1 MTSQSS
7 PLITIIIA
15 VFNGAETL
23 QQCIDSVANQTY
35 TNTQLIIVDGNSKD
49 GTVDL
54 LKVNHNKISYWI
66 SEPDNGIY
74 NAWNKGLIHAT
85 GDWICFLG
93 VDDYFWDDRVLEG
106 IVGTLSGLSDNIN
119 VAYGQVMLLTKDD
132 QPLYKIGKSWDQVK
146 NLFIKSMSIPHPGL
160 MQRNSLFKKNGY
172 FDESFRI
179 VGDYELLLRE
189 LKVGDA
195 VFIPIVIA
203 GVRQGGVSCNSG
215 HSLTLLKE
223 VRRAQIMHGFYI
235 PNALFLLAVSRLLI
249 RKTVWYSLGESRA
262 RKLLDFGRRIIGLPE
277 YWTKT

>member
-195 VFIPIVIA
+195 VLIPIVIA

>member
-35 TNTQLIIVDGNSKD
+35 TNTQLIILDGDSKD

-66 SEPDNGIY
+66 SEPDKGIY

-93 VDDYFWDDRVLEG
+93 ADDYFWDDRVLEG
-106 IVGTLSGLSDNIN
+106 MVGTLSGLSDNIN

-146 NLFIKSMSIPHPGL
+146 HLFIKSMSIPHPGL

-223 VRRAQIMHGFYI
+223 VRRAQIKHGFYI
-235 PNALFLLAVSRLLI
+235 PSALFLLAVSRLLI
-249 RKTVWYSLGESRA
+249 RKTVWYLLGESRA